1 MEVLSHAEKVV
12 LNKTIFRIHPKRGA
26 KALKSGKAKQNYD
39 L

>member
-12 LNKTIFRIHPKRGA
+12 HSCIFRIHPKKGA